1 MWQTIDH
8 DDGGQLAW
16 CDVVIPTD
24 TSRVR
29 VLGELDLHT
38 APRLERLLDQLRCD
52 GHRQITLDLSGLEF
66 LSAAGLSVFLHTDQ
80 ELHAVGGRLVLTQ
93 PTRTTRRILAI
104 TELDTT
110 LNIHPTPPDRDR
122 VPVREHANSGDAR

>member
-1 MWQTIDH
+1 MRQTIDH
-8 DDGGQLAW
+8 DDGGQPA
-16 CDVVIPTD
+16 CFDVVIRTD

-29 VLGELDLHT
+29 LRGELDLLT

-52 GHRQITLDLSGLEF
+52 GHRQISLDLSGLEF

-80 ELHAVGGRLVLTQ
+80 ALRTVGGRLVLTQ
-93 PTRTTRRILAI
+93 PTRTARRILAI

-110 LNIHPTPPDRDR
+110 LNIHPAPPDRL
-122 VPVREHANSGDAR
+122 PVREHANSGEAR